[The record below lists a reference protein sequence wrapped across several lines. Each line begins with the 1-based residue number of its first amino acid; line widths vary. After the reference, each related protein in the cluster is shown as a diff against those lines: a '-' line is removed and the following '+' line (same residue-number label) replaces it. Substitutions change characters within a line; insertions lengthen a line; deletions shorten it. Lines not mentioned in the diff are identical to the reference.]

1 VFESNK
7 PLVVDLGWK
16 TMSIFALLL
25 WYITRR
31 EQPVYLLDFSCFEPP
46 ADWKVSQE
54 QLMQIMKFQGCF
66 TDESLDFLSRML
78 QQSGVGPS
86 TAWPPGTVQCLEGKA
101 ADTSAEAARKE
112 SEVLGTISNLKFKN
126 MHLLKWKKNR
136 L

>member
-1 VFESNK
+1 M
-7 PLVVDLGWK
+7 VDLGWK

-25 WYITRR
+25 WYITRK

-66 TDESLDFLSRML
+66 TEESLDFLSRML

-86 TAWPPGTVQCLEGKA
+86 TAWPPGTVQCLEGKV

-112 SEVLGTISNLKFKN
+112 SEVQCNSNSS
-126 MHLLKWKKNR
+126 LL
-136 L
+136 LELPQF